1 MVCPTLMP
9 RRLIVRVASA
19 RIRDH
24 RLCNHRLH
32 YHHLHYHRLH
42 YHRLRSDEAAP
53 PPRRVDAAPGS
64 SSIVRSS
71 SLPSFFAPWPVGRP
85 LALKDSPY
93 AGIVLL
99 LVCRRL
105 VLILHLARGG

>member
-1 MVCPTLMP
+1 MVFPTLMP

-24 RLCNHRLH
+24 RIRD
-32 YHHLHYHRLH
+32 
-42 YHRLRSDEAAP
+42 HRLRDHHLRDHRLWSNEAAP
-53 PPRRVDAAPGS
+53 PPQRVDAAPGS
-64 SSIVRSS
+64 SPIVHPS
-71 SLPSFFAPWPVGRP
+71 SLPSFSASWPGGRP
-85 LALKDSPY
+85 VALEDSPC